1 MESNDAVAPGRT
13 RRTKAQP
20 AEPKERDPL
29 DRFYTEDKLARII
42 AETARGMA
50 PQARTFLEP
59 SSGGGAFLRAMR
71 LAWGLVPSWVF
82 RLPAGC
88 TMPSDPDAWAIHAVD
103 LDPGAREPAESLSA
117 QFFQGPFLEYGTQ
130 GDRPGPDGPPDGG
143 YDVIL
148 ANPPF
153 AAPPAPGRERGEPIA
168 CQHVTHAL
176 GMLSVG
182 GVMACLIRQSFL
194 ASQERAELFG
204 RYCPARVDILVERPS
219 FTQDGKTDQHEYCVI
234 YWQRESRLLF
244 RKPESTVLRWLS
256 WK

>member
-1 MESNDAVAPGRT
+1 
-13 RRTKAQP
+13 
-20 AEPKERDPL
+20 
-29 DRFYTEDKLARII
+29 
-42 AETARGMA
+42 MA

-71 LAWGLVPSWVF
+71 LAWGLAPDRAC
-82 RLPAGC
+82 RLFAGAV
-88 TMPSDPDAWAIHAVD
+88 MPHDPNAWAIHACD
-103 LDPGAREPAESLSA
+103 LDPGAREPAESSTA
-117 QFFQGPFLEYGTQ
+117 QFFEGPFLDFNKPW
-130 GDRPGPDGPPDGG
+130 DRVSGNPWGQPEGG

-176 GMLSVG
+176 GMLAIG
-182 GVMACLIRQSFL
+182 GVAAVLIRQSFL

-204 RYCPARVDILVERPS
+204 RYCPTRVDILVERPS